1 MMALLFMGIGPF
13 CYLFNQI
20 EDRPDKI
27 ISGVTVIKLFNMLAP
42 FFIIGYIVSLLIQF
56 SFKEGID
63 NKKIQG
69 ELVDFNEGLLNK
81 VKVLFFI
88 LSVVGYKLAQLEIS
102 TSGLGTLFPVFKSFL
117 YPNMVLSIYTVQI
130 KRGKSLL
137 LALIIC
143 ITGFYFAVTSWWRSE
158 LIMVSGAIIVGLLL
172 KSRKTMFPVIILG
185 IIGILYILPFQQLKK
200 IEYEKTK
207 QNLSGT
213 FVKTLNLSFEERLA
227 FASSFFAER
236 INYGRELA
244 YSQNGIN
251 KGYLEYRSGRSYL
264 EVFLQLIP
272 RLIWP
277 DKPSFNTYNNRERA
291 LILGL
296 VNEESD
302 NTAWG
307 VNIYADFI
315 LNFPFQ
321 WLILF
326 VPLIMLVFRWLD
338 KLAQGFSENIIVKFM
353 ITSTLFFI
361 SFEMVSLL
369 YTSTFILWCFIVAK
383 GMEYVLR
390 MRWRKRLTI

>member
-1 MMALLFMGIGPF
+1 MSLLFMGIGPF

-27 ISGVTVIKLFNMLAP
+27 ISGLMVIKLFNTLAP
-42 FFIIGYIVSLLIQF
+42 FFIIGYIVSLLVQL
-56 SFKEGID
+56 SFKEYPD

-69 ELVDFNEGLLNK
+69 ELLDSNEGLLNK
-81 VKVLFFI
+81 VKVLFFV
-88 LSVVGYKLAQLEIS
+88 LSVVGYQLAQLEIS
-102 TSGLGTLFPVFKSFL
+102 TSGIGTLFPVFKTFL

-130 KRGKSLL
+130 KRGKSVL

-143 ITGFYFAVTSWWRSE
+143 FTGFYFAVTSWWRSE
-158 LIMVSGAIIVGLLL
+158 LILASGAIVVGLLL
-172 KSRKTMFPVIILG
+172 KSRKTMFPVIVLG
-185 IIGILYILPFQQLKK
+185 IIGILYILPFQQIKK

-207 QNLSGT
+207 QNLAGT
-213 FVKTLNLSFEERLA
+213 FIKTLNLSFDERLA

-236 INYGRELA
+236 INYGRELS

-251 KGYLEYRSGRSYL
+251 KGYLEYRFGLSYL

-272 RLIWP
+272 RIVWQ

-302 NTAWG
+302 STAWG

-315 LNFPFQ
+315 LNFPYQ

-326 VPLIMLVFRWLD
+326 IPIIMLVFRWLD
-338 KLAQGFSENIIVKFM
+338 KQAQGFSDNIIVKFM

-383 GMEYVLR
+383 GMGYVLR